1 MRFLI
6 GLIKWIRASLL
17 FKKKRKKKAVDM
29 YDTNTKRLPMSCAL
43 MYQSTVTD
51 DVCVYVDNKLGHPS
65 PL

>member
-1 MRFLI
+1 
-6 GLIKWIRASLL
+6 
-17 FKKKRKKKAVDM
+17 M